1 MSDHNIWICPANS
14 KNLQKTIKKTYKGK
28 YLWAMNATRGKSFNE
43 LNLGDICLFG
53 NLIKDGQGFTHMG
66 IVDTKEEIDE
76 SEDDWPFKSPS
87 GTHWKHMFTLSL
99 VCEINIS
106 PTKARELRGWNGKQ
120 GWQSQTKLSDEY
132 KKNFNNYLWENYP
145 KWRIYLNRLSY

>member
-1 MSDHNIWICPANS
+1 
-14 KNLQKTIKKTYKGK
+14 
-28 YLWAMNATRGKSFNE
+28 
-43 LNLGDICLFG
+43 
-53 NLIKDGQGFTHMG
+53 
-66 IVDTKEEIDE
+66 
-76 SEDDWPFKSPS
+76 
-87 GTHWKHMFTLSL
+87 MFTLSF

-132 KKNFNNYLWENYP
+132 KIFFNNYLWENYP